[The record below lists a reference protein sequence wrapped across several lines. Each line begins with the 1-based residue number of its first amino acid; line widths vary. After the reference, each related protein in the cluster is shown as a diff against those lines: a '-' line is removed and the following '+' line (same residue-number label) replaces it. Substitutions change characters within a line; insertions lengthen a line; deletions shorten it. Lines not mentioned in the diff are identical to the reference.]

1 MTPTSPLGAKAIAP
15 EVFAA
20 SESSCGENAASSS
33 PRYQGFWANASEPGW
48 GLYLAHQADTVFGI
62 WLTYAPNGDPLW
74 YSMPL
79 AKGEDET
86 YSGPI
91 VFATG
96 PSYDDAL
103 YDASQVRAMAV
114 GSAAVSF
121 DGPNNARLEY
131 SLPGLYSGTRDIAR
145 QVFDQSAQAA
155 SCD

>member
-1 MTPTSPLGAKAIAP
+1 MEPLYPGDDNSRTGDSRSARSLCETSA
-15 EVFAA
+15 
-20 SESSCGENAASSS
+20 
-33 PRYQGFWANASEPGW
+33 R
-48 GLYLAHQADTVFGI
+48 
-62 WLTYAPNGDPLW
+62 GDPLW

-121 DGPNNARLEY
+121 DGRNNARLEY

-145 QVFDQSAQAA
+145 QVFDQSAEAGT
-155 SCD
+155 CD